1 MSGTYGICQIL
12 ISFYLRFL
20 VTVLEGVTGIIHY
33 SLENNS
39 RKNPWRYKG
48 VIKAWFHV
56 SSCCS
61 FCNEGISLVQCNV
74 CGACSVYTWYYIVY
88 TYLYKN
94 IITAKINTPNIQQ
107 IGIIRWSS
115 GQRFV
120 YQQQQNDF
128 KLGRKLL
135 LRNLRNKK
143 ESLITSR
150 WSSLPICARIHA
162 KSSDEPL

>member
-1 MSGTYGICQIL
+1 M
-12 ISFYLRFL
+12 
-20 VTVLEGVTGIIHY
+20 
-33 SLENNS
+33 
-39 RKNPWRYKG
+39 
-48 VIKAWFHV
+48 

-74 CGACSVYTWYYIVY
+74 CGAGSVYTWYYIVY

-128 KLGRKLL
+128 NQGRKLL

-162 KSSDEPL
+162 KSSDEPLYLVPTLGSFINRLDLFLLRTSYTPHLALGWEL